1 MKKYNLVFIGCGAI
15 STQIINHLNS
25 YMAGKYDIKMIIDN
39 NVDRAT
45 KICEKLNITPVI
57 TNTFD
62 DYFDLTNID
71 IVVESASVNSVQ
83 NHAMDILKKSD
94 LLIASVG
101 ALSDEK
107 FYSDLLAESDKHNTN
122 LIIPNGAIGGLDA
135 ISAVKDS
142 ISFIKITTTKSP
154 ESLKG
159 AKGFKKYENYN
170 FNTSKVIF
178 EGSAKNAID
187 LFPKNLNVAVTL
199 SLYGIGTEKTNVEL
213 VVDPEIKTN
222 KHTIYLEGDFGEMN
236 FDFSLNQSPT
246 NPKTS
251 SLASLSIIKSLKDY

>member
-1 MKKYNLVFIGCGAI
+1 
-15 STQIINHLNS
+15 
-25 YMAGKYDIKMIIDN
+25 MI
-39 NVDRAT
+39 
-45 KICEKLNITPVI
+45 
-57 TNTFD
+57 
-62 DYFDLTNID
+62 
-71 IVVESASVNSVQ
+71 
-83 NHAMDILKKSD
+83 
-94 LLIASVG
+94 
-101 ALSDEK
+101 
-107 FYSDLLAESDKHNTN
+107 YS
-122 LIIPNGAIGGLDA
+122 
-135 ISAVKDS
+135 
-142 ISFIKITTTKSP
+142 
-154 ESLKG
+154 
-159 AKGFKKYENYN
+159 FKKYENYN